1 MTDDEKQQ
9 EIVHVLELVTN
20 ALAEN
25 TPQKQKERKE
35 EIRALHMGISVLLF
49 PMFIEYINNQRNYN
63 LSLNMINIKDM
74 DFNRFIQNLFER
86 FDFIRKNTKD
96 NNNLNHTDEIN
107 KKYDDVWNLFVE
119 TAKNYK
125 FY

>member
-25 TPQKQKERKE
+25 TPQKQKERE
-35 EIRALHMGISVLLF
+35 EENKSLRLGVSVLLL
-49 PMFIEYINNQRNYN
+49 PMFSEWINNERNRDFANFNLNLNNINFDEYIKR
-63 LSLNMINIKDM
+63 
-74 DFNRFIQNLFER
+74 LFER
-86 FDFIRKNTKD
+86 FDFIRKNRIKHD
-96 NNNLNHTDEIN
+96 LSNQSDQVSS
-107 KKYDDVWNLFVE
+107 KYDEVVKKFIEV
-119 TAKNYK
+119 AKKYK

>member
-25 TPQKQKERKE
+25 TPQKQKERE
-35 EIRALHMGISVLLF
+35 EENKSLHLGISVLLL
-49 PMFIEYINNQRNYN
+49 PMFSEWINNERNRSFNLNVNNINFDEYIER
-63 LSLNMINIKDM
+63 
-74 DFNRFIQNLFER
+74 LFER
-86 FDFIRKNTKD
+86 FDFVRKNLKEYNSPNQSD
-96 NNNLNHTDEIN
+96 QVLS
-107 KKYDDVWNLFVE
+107 KYDEVVKKFIEV
-119 TAKNYK
+119 AKGYK

>member
-25 TPQKQKERKE
+25 TPQKQKERQE
-35 EIRALHMGISVLLF
+35 ENKSLRLGVSVLLL
-49 PMFIEYINNQRNYN
+49 PIFIEWINNERNKN
-63 LSLNMINIKDM
+63 FA
-74 DFNRFIQNLFER
+74 DFNINNINFDEYIKRLYEK
-86 FDFIRKNTKD
+86 FDFVRKNLKEYNSPNQSD
-96 NNNLNHTDEIN
+96 QVLLKYNEVI
-107 KKYDDVWNLFVE
+107 KKFIEV
-119 TAKNYK
+119 AKGYK

>member
-25 TPQKQKERKE
+25 TPQKQKERKKE
-35 EIRALHMGISVLLF
+35 NESLHLGISVLLL
-49 PMFIEYINNQRNYN
+49 PMFSEWINNEQNRSFAYSNVNNINFDEYIKR
-63 LSLNMINIKDM
+63 
-74 DFNRFIQNLFER
+74 LFER
-86 FDFIRKNTKD
+86 FDFVRKNMKEHD
-96 NNNLNHTDEIN
+96 LSNQSDQVLS
-107 KKYDDVWNLFVE
+107 KYDEVVKKFIEV
-119 TAKNYK
+119 AKNYK

>member
-9 EIVHVLELVTN
+9 EIVHVLELVAN

-25 TPQKQKERKE
+25 TPQKQKERE
-35 EIRALHMGISVLLF
+35 EENKSLHLSISVLLL
-49 PMFIEYINNQRNYN
+49 PMFIEWINNERNKN
-63 LSLNMINIKDM
+63 FVVNINDINFDEYIK
-74 DFNRFIQNLFER
+74 RLFER
-86 FDFIRKNTKD
+86 FNFVRKNLKECNSPNQSD
-96 NNNLNHTDEIN
+96 QVLS
-107 KKYDDVWNLFVE
+107 KYDEVVKKFIE

>member
-25 TPQKQKERKE
+25 TPQKQKERE
-35 EIRALHMGISVLLF
+35 EENKNLRLSISVILL
-49 PMFIEYINNQRNYN
+49 PIFIEWINNERNRN
-63 LSLNMINIKDM
+63 FADLNINDVNFDEYIK
-74 DFNRFIQNLFER
+74 RLYER
-86 FDFIRKNTKD
+86 FDFVRKNLKEC
-96 NNNLNHTDEIN
+96 NSPNQSEQVLS
-107 KKYDDVWNLFVE
+107 KYDEVVKKFVE
-119 TAKNYK
+119 VAKNYK